1 MHNATRARL
10 RAKLDARLG
19 KEVVEARGRILKQQF
34 IDDILKKG
42 DHFKYVRELTRKEVE
57 DDYPHALIAFDAK
70 LHGREMLVEYHLF
83 TVMDMIPTIM
93 QRRW

>member
-1 MHNATRARL
+1 MQNATRARL
-10 RAKLDARLG
+10 RAKLDAKLG
-19 KEVVEARGRILKQQF
+19 REVVEARDRILKQQF

-42 DHFKYVRELTRKEVE
+42 NHIKYVRELSRQEVE
-57 DDYPHALIAFDAK
+57 DDYPHALIHLDSK

-83 TVMDMIPTIM
+83 TIMDIIPMIQ

>member
-10 RAKLDARLG
+10 RAKLDAKLG
-19 KEVVEARGRILKQQF
+19 REVVEARDRMLKQQF

-42 DHFKYVRELTRKEVE
+42 NHIKYVRELTRQEVE
-57 DDYPHALIAFDAK
+57 DEYPHALIHLDAK
-70 LHGREMLVEYHLF
+70 LHGGEMLVEYHLF
-83 TVMDMIPTIM
+83 TIMDMIPMIQ

>member
-1 MHNATRARL
+1 MQNATRARL
-10 RAKLDARLG
+10 RAKLDAKLG
-19 KEVVEARGRILKQQF
+19 REVVEARDRMLKQQF

-42 DHFKYVRELTRKEVE
+42 NNIKYVRELSRQEVE
-57 DDYPHALIAFDAK
+57 DEYPHALIALDAK

-83 TVMDMIPTIM
+83 TIMDIIPMIQ